1 MSAADLPDTMFKRQ
15 GMVMDKRRL
24 KEQVETIREAFGYIN
39 RFNGETFVIKIDGSL
54 LGHPFFP
61 ILIRD
66 LVLLHKMGIRIVIIP
81 GAKPR
86 IDEILA
92 TYDIACSFKNGVRIS
107 PPEAIPFIKMA
118 AFDVSN
124 RIMTLLAENSTGA
137 VIGNWVRARA
147 IGVRDGVDFQSS
159 GRVEKLQTETV
170 SAILDQGLAPIF
182 PNIGWSAKGK
192 PYNISSNELALTIS
206 QELHAAKLFFITSYE
221 GVSGEAL
228 KAPSGVYVS
237 TSGVI
242 SQMNVSEAGQFLDI
256 NACES
261 NADQL
266 ELVSLAYKAC
276 TSSVRRVHI
285 IDGRVE
291 GMVLK
296 EIFSN
301 RGFGTMIY
309 ANQLE
314 NIRPM
319 VHRDIPEVLRLME
332 NAIEEGVL
340 VAREAADLEDKLEG
354 YVVYEVDGTIH
365 GCGSLETY
373 PDKSGEIAG
382 VVVDNAYA
390 NMGIGKKIIAAL
402 IEQGA
407 KNKLKRLFILTTQT
421 ADWFEQIGFT
431 KGSVS
436 DLPEQRRATYNQKRN
451 SRVLTYSISRQ
462 RTRNR
467 IAVE

>member
-1 MSAADLPDTMFKRQ
+1 
-15 GMVMDKRRL
+15 MDKSRL

-39 RFNGETFVIKIDGSL
+39 RFKNETFVIKIDGSL
-54 LGHPFFP
+54 LSNPFFP

-66 LVLLHKMGIRIVIIP
+66 LALLHKMGIRVVLVP

-86 IDEILA
+86 IDEVLA
-92 TYDIACSFKNGVRIS
+92 TYNLSCQSVDGVRIS

-124 RIMTLLAENSTGA
+124 KIMTMLAENNTSA

-159 GRVEKLQTETV
+159 GQVDKLQTETV
-170 SAILDQGLAPIF
+170 RAILAQGLAPIF
-182 PNIGWSAKGK
+182 PNIGWSAKGR
-192 PYNISSNELALTIS
+192 PYNISSNELALTLAR
-206 QELHAAKLFFITSYE
+206 ELHAAKLFFLTAGE
-221 GVSGEAL
+221 GISGATC

-237 TSGVI
+237 SSGVI
-242 SQMNVSEAGQFLDI
+242 AQMNVREAGQFLDL
-256 NACES
+256 NAGS
-261 NADQL
+261 DQTGQL

-276 TSSVRRVHI
+276 TDGVRRVHI
-285 IDGRVE
+285 VDGRVE
-291 GMVLK
+291 GMALK

-301 RGFGTMIY
+301 RGLGTLIY

-319 VHRDIPEVLRLME
+319 TYKDIAEVLRLME
-332 NAIEEGVL
+332 NAVEEGML
-340 VAREAADLEDKLEG
+340 VARNAAELEEHLDRF
-354 YVVYEVDGTIH
+354 VVYEVDGTVH
-365 GCGSLETY
+365 GCGSLIGY

-382 VVVDNAYA
+382 VAVDAAYA

-402 IEQGA
+402 IERGA
-407 KNKLKRLFILTTQT
+407 AAHLKRLFILTTQS
-421 ADWFEQIGFT
+421 ADWFEQLGFVE
-431 KGSVS
+431 G
-436 DLPEQRRATYNQKRN
+436 DREELPEQKRQSYNHKRN
-451 SRVLTYSISRQ
+451 SRVMFYPISRQ
-462 RTRNR
+462 RTRGR